1 MTACDDAVLIVINTA
16 GCKSKT
22 NETTSLQ
29 QHNDIISRRRA
40 HSAQYASGELL
51 GQTASL
57 GGVG

>member
-22 NETTSLQ
+22 NETTSL